1 MNGVAEGTFK
11 PYGSLSRAM
20 IVTILYRQEGS
31 PYASGSGFRDVP
43 SNQYYNAA
51 VAWASENGIVNGY
64 IDGSFRPN
72 DAVSMQEML
81 TIFYRYA
88 QKKSMKTDGYT
99 NLNSYRDGSRV
110 GSYAQTAFQWA
121 LANKLMIPLSTYL
134 YPTEDADR
142 GEAAIALKALN
153 QL

>member
-1 MNGVAEGTFK
+1 
-11 PYGSLSRAM
+11 
-20 IVTILYRQEGS
+20 
-31 PYASGSGFRDVP
+31 
-43 SNQYYNAA
+43 
-51 VAWASENGIVNGY
+51 
-64 IDGSFRPN
+64 
-72 DAVSMQEML
+72 MQEML

>member
-43 SNQYYNAA
+43 SNQYYSAA

-64 IDGSFRPN
+64 IGGSFRPN

-81 TIFYRYA
+81 TILLSLCSEKEYEDRRLH
-88 QKKSMKTDGYT
+88 KSQFLPRRQSGRQLRTD
-99 NLNSYRDGSRV
+99 
-110 GSYAQTAFQWA
+110 AFQWA

>member
-1 MNGVAEGTFK
+1 
-11 PYGSLSRAM
+11 M

-43 SNQYYNAA
+43 SNQYYSAA

-81 TIFYRYA
+81 TILLSLCSEKEYEDRRLH
-88 QKKSMKTDGYT
+88 KSQFLPRRQSGRQLRTDCI
-99 NLNSYRDGSRV
+99 SV
-110 GSYAQTAFQWA
+110 GF
-121 LANKLMIPLSTYL
+121 
-134 YPTEDADR
+134 
-142 GEAAIALKALN
+142 G
-153 QL
+153 

>member
-1 MNGVAEGTFK
+1 
-11 PYGSLSRAM
+11 M

-43 SNQYYNAA
+43 SNQYYSAA

-88 QKKSMKTDGYT
+88 QKKSMKTDIKEIMYDIMKII
-99 NLNSYRDGSRV
+99 Y
-110 GSYAQTAFQWA
+110 QM
-121 LANKLMIPLSTYL
+121 NKKMHVVSVF
-134 YPTEDADR
+134 
-142 GEAAIALKALN
+142 
-153 QL
+153 

>member
-1 MNGVAEGTFK
+1 MKRPDERCRRGGTFK

-43 SNQYYNAA
+43 SNQYYSAA

-72 DAVSMQEML
+72 DAVSMQEMHDDPSIAML
-81 TIFYRYA
+81 R
-88 QKKSMKTDGYT
+88 K
-99 NLNSYRDGSRV
+99 RV
-110 GSYAQTAFQWA
+110 
-121 LANKLMIPLSTYL
+121 
-134 YPTEDADR
+134 
-142 GEAAIALKALN
+142 
-153 QL
+153 